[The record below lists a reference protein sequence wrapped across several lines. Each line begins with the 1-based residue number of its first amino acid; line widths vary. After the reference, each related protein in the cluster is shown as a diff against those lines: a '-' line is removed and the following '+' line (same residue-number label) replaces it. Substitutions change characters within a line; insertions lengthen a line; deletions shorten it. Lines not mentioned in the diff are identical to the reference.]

1 MKNRL
6 LLLLVVLLTVVGS
19 VRAEEQ
25 ATFLSFYC
33 GETQMGDYDAEVE
46 QPFEVRINNCLIH
59 PISDLRI
66 SVVGD
71 NGMIELNDADVDNPE
86 LVFKGLFDG
95 IATVKLTGKSNPVRP
110 YWENAKVERS
120 YTVYVV
126 MTVGSLDM
134 WTTIGIVERLINNI
148 GTVSNTAASVLYV
161 RAVRAAYNRLGEAE
175 QERLSN
181 YELLTS
187 AEEQQ
192 SSFMAAVTAFD
203 KMVEELDGWS
213 DTFERDVASA
223 RAAYNKLSTEQ
234 KKVAQYEKDLVM
246 AEEYIPVKAVDELI
260 REIRTDYDN
269 VETWK
274 AQIDAARTAY
284 DKLTDS
290 QKAIVRHYE
299 QLEREESAYAES
311 PARLVEMMIYQ
322 IDYYVINDE
331 TKAKAKAARE
341 AYDALSAELKAKV
354 DNYERLEM
362 AENYIA
368 NGPAAEAVDALIE
381 SIRQGDDIEAWG
393 AQIAAAR
400 AAYDKLTDA
409 QKLLVKRYEWLTY
422 EEERYWVY
430 PADQVERMI
439 MDLRYEDV
447 NDEAKAKAKAARDA
461 YEALSDELKAKVDNY
476 ERLERAENY
485 IANFPAA
492 KVVVDLIDAIGYP
505 ELTDACKAKIAAA
518 RAAYDKLTAAQ
529 KSFVNNYNRL
539 EDSEYMYNIEL
550 PARAVMKMIDES
562 WQGETIDEKKARAEA
577 ARAAYEE
584 LTAEQKKQVWN
595 YSTLEFVESYVVDY
609 PVAKAVMDMIDAIG
623 DVEITDAFK
632 AQIDAA
638 RKAYDKLTAAQKKYV
653 NNYDKLDYVERQY
666 AELLAEVNPAKAV
679 DALIDAIGTVEYG
692 RSDIKINEARR
703 AYDKLTDAQ
712 KSHVEKY
719 STLTAA
725 EARYAELKAAKEAA
739 QAVDDLIDQIGRV
752 EYTETCE
759 GKIEAARGAYD
770 NLTASQKTFVERYST
785 LTAAETEYAEL
796 KADNDAADAVDELI
810 AQIGVV
816 EYTETCKGKIE
827 AARAAYDNLTMLQKR
842 LVAGKEILTSA
853 EAKYEILK
861 ADNDAA
867 DAVDALIAKIG
878 TVEYTTTS
886 KGKIEAAR
894 AAYDNLTTV
903 QKNLVESYETLTAA
917 ETRYA
922 ELKTDNE
929 AAVAV
934 DALIAKV
941 GTVEYTDASKGKI
954 DAAREAYDKLTDAQK
969 ALVEKYSTL
978 TTAETKYAELKADNE
993 AADAVDALIAKIG
1006 TVKYNSTSKGK
1017 IDAARAAY
1025 DNLTAAQ
1032 KTLVGKYSTLTA
1044 AETKYAE
1051 LKADNDAAAAVDALI
1066 AKIGTVEYTT
1076 TSKGKIDAAREAYG
1090 KLTEAQK
1097 SLVKKYS
1104 TLTTAETKYAEL
1116 KTDNEAAAA
1125 VDALIAKIGTV
1136 EYTTTCKGKID
1147 AARAAYDKLTDAQ
1160 KALVDSYATL
1170 TAAENKYAELKIDND
1185 LADGVDV
1192 LIAQIGTVEYT
1203 STSKSKIDAARTSYD
1218 NLTKAQKALVESYET
1233 LTAAEARYAALKAD
1247 VEAAAAVDEVIAQIG
1262 TVEYTAT
1269 SKSKI
1274 DAARTAYDKLSKAQK
1289 TLVGKYGT
1297 LTEAETKYAEL
1308 KADVDA
1314 AAAVD
1319 ALIAKIGTVEYTAT
1333 SKGKIDAA
1341 RAAYDKLT
1349 AAQKTIVSS
1358 LGTLT
1363 TAEAKYAELKADNE
1377 AAVAVDALIAE
1388 IGTVEYTSTS
1398 KVKID
1403 AARAAYNKLT
1413 DEQKKIVA
1421 TLSTLTDAESKYA
1434 ALKADNDAAA
1444 AVDALIAKIGTV
1456 EFTSTSK
1463 GKIDAARAAYNGLTD
1478 AQTKLVKSLQTL
1490 VDAEVRY
1497 AELASDND
1505 HVGMV
1510 EGLIAKIGAV
1520 EYTNACKANIDAA
1533 RAAYDKLTAAQKSK
1547 VTSLGTLTAAES
1559 RYAELKADND
1569 AAVAVD
1575 ALIAEIGTVEYTATS
1590 KGKIDAARTAYDRL
1604 STTQTAL
1611 VKSLGTLTAAE
1622 SRFAE
1627 LKADNEAAA
1636 AVDALIAQIGEV
1648 EYTDASKSKIEAAR
1662 KAYSNL
1668 SEARKTFV
1676 KGVATLSD
1684 AEVRYEALKADNE
1697 AAAAVDALIAK
1708 IGTVELTSTC
1718 KANIDAARAAYDK
1731 LTAAQKT
1738 IVSSLS
1744 MLTAAES
1751 KYAELKADVDA
1762 AQGVDELIAKIGAVE
1777 LTSTCKANIDAARAA
1792 YNALTDVQT
1801 KLVKSLQTLIDA
1813 EVKYAELEAGNNKVA
1828 AVEGLIAKI
1837 GTVEYTNAC
1846 KGLIDAAR
1854 AAYDK
1859 LSKAQMAEV
1868 KNIETLTDA
1877 EARYAELKAD
1887 NEAAQ
1892 AVDDLIAE
1900 IGLVEYSETSKAKI
1914 DAARAAYDKLS
1925 KTQAALVLNIE
1936 TLTDAEAR
1944 YIVLKTMAEQMVA
1957 DKQTFEEYKATV
1969 KKQIE
1974 TLGSEDDSQTVKDLI
1989 ATAVAAVEA
1998 LAYDETTTLNGNK
2011 YAVDAIATK
2020 LQLDIATAKYAEVLE
2035 AMKATFEDYKTTL
2048 KGQADE
2054 LGMDG
2059 DSQAVKDMIAAAK
2072 TAIDQTEY
2080 DEAKDIV
2087 GNMDAVAEI
2096 VKQLADDVSKQREA
2110 EQHMTAIENVVRE
2123 TVDEWYD
2130 LGGRK
2135 LAEKPTRNGVYV
2147 RNCRLVRIK

>member
-1 MKNRL
+1 M
-6 LLLLVVLLTVVGS
+6 
-19 VRAEEQ
+19 
-25 ATFLSFYC
+25 
-33 GETQMGDYDAEVE
+33 
-46 QPFEVRINNCLIH
+46 
-59 PISDLRI
+59 
-66 SVVGD
+66 
-71 NGMIELNDADVDNPE
+71 
-86 LVFKGLFDG
+86 
-95 IATVKLTGKSNPVRP
+95 
-110 YWENAKVERS
+110 
-120 YTVYVV
+120 
-126 MTVGSLDM
+126 
-134 WTTIGIVERLINNI
+134 
-148 GTVSNTAASVLYV
+148 
-161 RAVRAAYNRLGEAE
+161 
-175 QERLSN
+175 
-181 YELLTS
+181 
-187 AEEQQ
+187 
-192 SSFMAAVTAFD
+192 
-203 KMVEELDGWS
+203 
-213 DTFERDVASA
+213 
-223 RAAYNKLSTEQ
+223 
-234 KKVAQYEKDLVM
+234 
-246 AEEYIPVKAVDELI
+246 
-260 REIRTDYDN
+260 
-269 VETWK
+269 
-274 AQIDAARTAY
+274 
-284 DKLTDS
+284 
-290 QKAIVRHYE
+290 
-299 QLEREESAYAES
+299 
-311 PARLVEMMIYQ
+311 
-322 IDYYVINDE
+322 
-331 TKAKAKAARE
+331 
-341 AYDALSAELKAKV
+341 
-354 DNYERLEM
+354 
-362 AENYIA
+362 
-368 NGPAAEAVDALIE
+368 
-381 SIRQGDDIEAWG
+381 
-393 AQIAAAR
+393 
-400 AAYDKLTDA
+400 
-409 QKLLVKRYEWLTY
+409 
-422 EEERYWVY
+422 
-430 PADQVERMI
+430 
-439 MDLRYEDV
+439 
-447 NDEAKAKAKAARDA
+447 
-461 YEALSDELKAKVDNY
+461 
-476 ERLERAENY
+476 
-485 IANFPAA
+485 
-492 KVVVDLIDAIGYP
+492 
-505 ELTDACKAKIAAA
+505 
-518 RAAYDKLTAAQ
+518 
-529 KSFVNNYNRL
+529 
-539 EDSEYMYNIEL
+539 
-550 PARAVMKMIDES
+550 
-562 WQGETIDEKKARAEA
+562 
-577 ARAAYEE
+577 
-584 LTAEQKKQVWN
+584 
-595 YSTLEFVESYVVDY
+595 
-609 PVAKAVMDMIDAIG
+609 
-623 DVEITDAFK
+623 
-632 AQIDAA
+632 
-638 RKAYDKLTAAQKKYV
+638 
-653 NNYDKLDYVERQY
+653 
-666 AELLAEVNPAKAV
+666 
-679 DALIDAIGTVEYG
+679 
-692 RSDIKINEARR
+692 
-703 AYDKLTDAQ
+703 
-712 KSHVEKY
+712 
-719 STLTAA
+719 
-725 EARYAELKAAKEAA
+725 
-739 QAVDDLIDQIGRV
+739 
-752 EYTETCE
+752 
-759 GKIEAARGAYD
+759 
-770 NLTASQKTFVERYST
+770 
-785 LTAAETEYAEL
+785 
-796 KADNDAADAVDELI
+796 
-810 AQIGVV
+810 
-816 EYTETCKGKIE
+816 
-827 AARAAYDNLTMLQKR
+827 
-842 LVAGKEILTSA
+842 
-853 EAKYEILK
+853 
-861 ADNDAA
+861 
-867 DAVDALIAKIG
+867 
-878 TVEYTTTS
+878 
-886 KGKIEAAR
+886 
-894 AAYDNLTTV
+894 

>member
-1 MKNRL
+1 M
-6 LLLLVVLLTVVGS
+6 LVVLLTVVGS

>member
-1 MKNRL
+1 M
-6 LLLLVVLLTVVGS
+6 LVVLLTVVGS

-1097 SLVKKYS
+1097 SLVKKYG

>member
-1 MKNRL
+1 M
-6 LLLLVVLLTVVGS
+6 LVVLLTVVGS

-816 EYTETCKGKIE
+816 EYTETC
-827 AARAAYDNLTMLQKR
+827 
-842 LVAGKEILTSA
+842 
-853 EAKYEILK
+853 
-861 ADNDAA
+861 
-867 DAVDALIAKIG
+867 
-878 TVEYTTTS
+878 

>member
-1 MKNRL
+1 M
-6 LLLLVVLLTVVGS
+6 LVVLLTVVGS

-867 DAVDALIAKIG
+867 D
-878 TVEYTTTS
+878 
-886 KGKIEAAR
+886 
-894 AAYDNLTTV
+894 
-903 QKNLVESYETLTAA
+903 
-917 ETRYA
+917 
-922 ELKTDNE
+922 
-929 AAVAV
+929 
-934 DALIAKV
+934 
-941 GTVEYTDASKGKI
+941 
-954 DAAREAYDKLTDAQK
+954 
-969 ALVEKYSTL
+969 
-978 TTAETKYAELKADNE
+978 
-993 AADAVDALIAKIG
+993 
-1006 TVKYNSTSKGK
+1006 
-1017 IDAARAAY
+1017 
-1025 DNLTAAQ
+1025 
-1032 KTLVGKYSTLTA
+1032 
-1044 AETKYAE
+1044 
-1051 LKADNDAAAAVDALI
+1051 AVDALI